1 MRSSKWLVFIRS
13 RLAGFD
19 RSLTSTLQGALSAA
33 QIENKL
39 LRQKLELFLKRYFGG
54 TRNEGLDPKQL
65 ELLLAGLAAMTTAAP
80 AAEKPTHA
88 RSTAPAK
95 AVRQPL
101 PVHLET
107 ERVVLEPQEVQQ
119 QPAGWRK
126 LGEEVTE
133 ELDWKPARFIK
144 RLYIRPKYANA
155 DRIVIAP
162 LPARLIEKGLPGA
175 ALLTQVIVGKYEDHL
190 PLYRQEKIYRQRHGV
205 NLSRQTL
212 CGWVEAAG
220 DWLSPIYRA
229 MKAGLVAG
237 SYLQV
242 DETPIRYLDP
252 DVKGK
257 SQQGWLWTYSHPR
270 GDVVFEWNI
279 SRSREGPREFL
290 KDFKGK
296 LQTDGYGVYESLARE
311 RGGELIL
318 IGCMAHARRGFH
330 EALGEGRAAAWL
342 VGQMGQLYA
351 VEKGLR
357 EHRAGPDLRAAVRAW
372 QSRPVLGRL
381 RRALEIIRRRVLP
394 KSLLGQAIDYT
405 LSRWEALTRYME
417 DGRLEID
424 NNLCENAIRPTAIGK
439 NYPQLSVMRRGEEFP
454 FDMVNDDKV
463 FRPQREGA
471 TRHNYRW
478 SRKCRSLSEGFATE
492 RLMCVGVSWSSVC
505 RFISK
510 SASTYRWV
518 VFGLSCPNHKAITS
532 GATPPCSKCM
542 AIVWRKV

>member
-1 MRSSKWLVFIRS
+1 MDATLPNELSTLQALV
-13 RLAGFD
+13 
-19 RSLTSTLQGALSAA
+19 STLQGALQTA
-33 QIENKL
+33 QSLTESLQVENKL
-39 LRQKLELFLKRYFGG
+39 LRQKLEQFLKRYFGG
-54 TRNEGLDPKQL
+54 TKNEGLDPKQL
-65 ELLLAGLAAMTTAAP
+65 ELLLAGLAAVTTAAAVTEQP
-80 AAEKPTHA
+80 KPA
-88 RSTAPAK
+88 RSTVTAK

-101 PVHLET
+101 PAHLET

-119 QPAGWRK
+119 QPEGWRK

-155 DRIVIAP
+155 QRIVIAP

-205 NLSRQTL
+205 NLPRQTM
-212 CGWVEAAG
+212 CGWVDAAA
-220 DWLSPIYRA
+220 DWLSPIYRE

-237 SYLQV
+237 DYLQV

-257 SQQGWLWTYSHPR
+257 SQQGWLWTYSQPE

-311 RGGELIL
+311 RGGELTL
-318 IGCMAHARRGFH
+318 IGCMAHARRGIY

-342 VGQMGQLYA
+342 VGQIGQLYA
-351 VEKGLR
+351 VEQRLR
-357 EHRAGPDLRAAVRAW
+357 EQAAGPQLRAAVRGW
-372 QSRPVLGRL
+372 QSRPVLVRL

-394 KSLLGQAIDYT
+394 KSVLGQAIDYT
-405 LSRWEALTRYME
+405 LSRWEALTRYVE

-424 NNLCENAIRPTAIGK
+424 NNLCENAIRPTAVGK
-439 NYPQLSVMRRGEEFP
+439 KNFLFVGHPQAGQRSAVIYSVLGSCRRHGINPAEYLQ
-454 FDMVNDDKV
+454 DV
-463 FRPQREGA
+463 F
-471 TRHNYRW
+471 
-478 SRKCRSLSEGFATE
+478 E
-492 RLMCVGVSWSSVC
+492 RLPKAKTSE
-505 RFISK
+505 IK
-510 SASTYRWV
+510 SLTPAAW
-518 VFGLSCPNHKAITS
+518 LKAKQDARRRS
-532 GATPPCSKCM
+532 A
-542 AIVWRKV
+542 

>member
-1 MRSSKWLVFIRS
+1 MQLTMDATLPNELSTLQELV
-13 RLAGFD
+13 
-19 RSLTSTLQGALSAA
+19 STLQGALSAA

-54 TRNEGLDPKQL
+54 TQNEGLDPKQL
-65 ELLLAGLAAMTTAAP
+65 ELLLVGLAAMTTGASV
-80 AAEKPTHA
+80 AEKPKAA
-88 RSTAPAK
+88 RSTATAK

-101 PVHLET
+101 PAHLET

-119 QPAGWRK
+119 QPEGWRK

-144 RLYIRPKYANA
+144 RLFIRPKYANA
-155 DRIVIAP
+155 ERIVIAP

-175 ALLTQVIVGKYEDHL
+175 ALLAQVMISKYEDHQ
-190 PLYRQEKIYRQRHGV
+190 PLYRQEKIYDQRHGV
-205 NLSRQTL
+205 KLPRQTMG
-212 CGWVEAAG
+212 GWMGAG
-220 DWLSPIYRA
+220 ADWITPIYRE
-229 MKAGLVAG
+229 MKTGLLAGT
-237 SYLQV
+237 YLQA

-257 SQQGWLWTYSHPR
+257 SQQGWLWTYSHPE

-318 IGCMAHARRGFH
+318 IGCWAHARRGFH
-330 EALGEGRAAAWL
+330 EALDEGRAAAWI
-342 VGQMGQLYA
+342 VGQIGQLYG
-351 VEKGLR
+351 VEKALR

-372 QSRPVLGRL
+372 QSRPVLVRL
-381 RRALEIIRRRVLP
+381 RRALEMIRRRVLP

-405 LSRWEALTRYME
+405 LSRWEALTRYLD

-439 NYPQLSVMRRGEEFP
+439 KNFLFIGHPEAGQRSAVIYSVLGSCRRLGINPAEYLQDLF
-454 FDMVNDDKV
+454 
-463 FRPQREGA
+463 
-471 TRHNYRW
+471 
-478 SRKCRSLSEGFATE
+478 E
-492 RLMCVGVSWSSVC
+492 RLPKAKTSE
-505 RFISK
+505 IK
-510 SASTYRWV
+510 SLTPAAW
-518 VFGLSCPNHKAITS
+518 LKAKRE
-532 GATPPCSKCM
+532 AQRQPPKS
-542 AIVWRKV
+542 